1 MYVVENAY
9 LCIELR
15 NKPTSK
21 DNEIMTEKDL
31 HLGMVVCGR
40 RKYTNE
46 WGRIKEIKFSNGS
59 RKGLIYKVG
68 IEWFFADE
76 ICIDWFCIL
85 ILIGKGNTCELKT
98 PFKFTCGGKKV
109 VATKVAI
116 QDNYEIIGDG
126 FRQRLYSLRKPT
138 VEKLYWQI
146 AEELGIYDC

>member
-1 MYVVENAY
+1 MYAVENAY
-9 LCIELR
+9 LCIELI

-31 HLGMVVCGR
+31 HLGMVVYGR

-68 IEWFFADE
+68 NEWFFADE

-85 ILIGKGNTCELKT
+85 EMIGRGNTYELKT

-126 FRQRLYSLRKPT
+126 FRQRLYNLRKPT
-138 VEKLYWQI
+138 VKKLYWQI
-146 AEELGIYDC
+146 VEELGI